1 MRIPNKQ
8 TQKPTANANSISG
21 GFPFDIF
28 SSIDI
33 PPQMNLTIDKKKPSI
48 KKKLAIIAK
57 KVSIIYL
64 LHTKSFDRDG
74 VELFVTVLISFIWN
88 SIQFCITFFCKGLC
102 RDGIGIAHS
111 TIYL

>member
-1 MRIPNKQ
+1 MCNGFYHKNQRGMRIPNKQ

-64 LHTKSFDRDG
+64 LHTKSFDRY
-74 VELFVTVLISFIWN
+74 
-88 SIQFCITFFCKGLC
+88 
-102 RDGIGIAHS
+102 GI
-111 TIYL
+111 